1 MPFIPFRLK
10 VLGAFLTL
18 LTVVLVSSLSLVDRS
33 QTKQIKA
40 EIRQQLDI
48 ARNVF
53 VSLLKR
59 RESELNRSLSILSKD
74 HAFKQALATEN
85 MGTIVS
91 TLESLQSRVM
101 ADAIWI
107 TDDEGM
113 VTESTLEDVE
123 ADSLEELSI
132 IENALDEEVGSAII
146 PIHGMP
152 YQITAVPVLAPD
164 VVGVLI
170 AGFRIDDAVAEEI
183 KAITKTEVSFKRGGT
198 IFASTLSSKDARK
211 ALEKEA
217 DAFVAGEPRLLSYGD
232 FQDLVLRAPVAPD
245 VSAFLQRSWDDALAP
260 LRELRK
266 LVFFVGLIGFLL
278 TAVVGLFVA
287 GSVTAPVALLVKATR
302 KLNAGILNTHVDI
315 QQNDELGE
323 LGKAFNEMAGG
334 LREKEKF
341 RDVLNKAV
349 SKEIAEELLK
359 TGKIELGGEERIVT
373 VLFSDIRSFTTLSET
388 LSPQDL
394 ISQLND
400 YFTRMGGPIDSEK
413 GVIDKYIGDA
423 IMAIWGAPLS
433 KEDDPVRAQ
442 RAALGMLREL
452 EDLNVEREVKKQ
464 PLLRIGIGLH
474 TGPAVA
480 GNLGSES
487 RASYTVIGDAVN
499 LASRVEGL
507 TKHYGVQIMVT
518 AAVRDASPGGRFL
531 YRSLDYVRVKGKK
544 KPVEVF
550 ELIGE
555 DETMPNWLAD
565 YEKAVGAYR
574 DGRLETARELFSKLM
589 ETQKS
594 DRAVFLYMERLAGLP
609 ETAPENWN
617 PAHTMTEK

>member
-1 MPFIPFRLK
+1 MRFIPFRLK

-18 LTVVLVSSLSLVDRS
+18 LTAVLVSSLWLVDRS
-33 QTKQIKA
+33 QTRQIKV
-40 EIRQQLDI
+40 EIRQQLEI

-53 VSLLKR
+53 TSLLKR
-59 RESELNRSLSILSKD
+59 RDIELNRSLSILAKD

-91 TLESLQSRVM
+91 TLESLQTRVES
-101 ADAIWI
+101 DAIWI

-113 VTESTLEDVE
+113 IKESTSENSS
-123 ADSLEELSI
+123 ADSLEELEI
-132 IENALDEEVGSAII
+132 VENALDEEAGSAVVLFQ
-146 PIHGMP
+146 GVP
-152 YQITAVPVLAPD
+152 YQLTAVPVLAPD

-183 KAITKTEVSFKRGGT
+183 KAITKTEISFRSAGK
-198 IFASTLSSKDARK
+198 IFASTLESKEART
-211 ALEKEA
+211 ALEKSGESL
-217 DAFVAGEPRLLSYGD
+217 AGSEPGLLTYGTRH
-232 FQDLVLRAPVAPD
+232 DLVLRAPVAEG

-278 TAVVGLFVA
+278 TAIVGLFVA
-287 GSVTAPVALLVKATR
+287 GSVTAPVALLVEATR
-302 KLNAGILNTHVDI
+302 KLNEGDLNTHVDI
-315 QQNDELGE
+315 KQKDELGQ
-323 LGKAFNEMAGG
+323 LGDAFNDMAGS

-359 TGKIELGGEERIVT
+359 TGKIELGGEERNVT
-373 VLFSDIRSFTTLSET
+373 VLFSDIRSFTTLSES
-388 LSPQDL
+388 LSPQEL

-400 YFTRMGGPIDSEK
+400 YFKRMGKPIDSGK

-423 IMAIWGAPLS
+423 IMALWGAPIS
-433 KEDDPVRAQ
+433 SEDDPVRAQ

-452 EDLNVEREVKKQ
+452 ESLNAEREVKKL
-464 PLLRIGIGLH
+464 PPLRIGIGLH
-474 TGPAVA
+474 LGPAIA

-507 TKHYGVQIMVT
+507 TKHYGVEIIVT
-518 AAVRDASPGGRFL
+518 GAVRNASPGGRFL
-531 YRSLDYVRVKGKK
+531 YRPLDLVRVKGKK
-544 KPVEVF
+544 NPVEVF
-550 ELIGE
+550 ELMGE
-555 DETMPNWLAD
+555 DETMPNWLGD
-565 YEKAVGAYR
+565 YEKAIGAYR
-574 DGRLETARELFSKLM
+574 DGHFKTARELFGKLM
-589 ETQKS
+589 ESRTQ

-609 ETAPENWN
+609 EVAPESWN